1 MWLTLLFQKQK
12 CRKLTC
18 FMSQTS
24 PSLKL
29 KYKVPREEMTLRYMT
44 QREQWVTQMF
54 CLADSVDSH
63 FQYTVCIQ
71 SVNSV
76 WE

>member
-1 MWLTLLFQKQK
+1 MIAWKMWLTLLFQKQK

-44 QREQWVTQMF
+44 QREQWVTQVRNF
-54 CLADSVDSH
+54 LERCKIWSK
-63 FQYTVCIQ
+63 
-71 SVNSV
+71 N
-76 WE
+76 